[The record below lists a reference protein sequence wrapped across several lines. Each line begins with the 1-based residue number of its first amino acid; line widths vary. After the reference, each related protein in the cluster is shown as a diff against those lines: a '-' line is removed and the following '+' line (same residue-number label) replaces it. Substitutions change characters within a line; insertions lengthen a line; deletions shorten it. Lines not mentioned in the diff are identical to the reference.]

1 MLSRTN
7 AGLLIIAVCVSVAV
21 NAFPQA
27 NGMQQAMGLFQQQRW
42 AECATAFEQ
51 IEKEQP
57 GATDAL
63 LYRGKCLINLGH
75 FKDAD
80 TTLQAYITT
89 HPQSEDAAYLIAYVR
104 FREDKPR
111 ESLALYTRAGKIK
124 PPTADDLKIVAL
136 DYVLLNDFADAGR
149 YLDIALKLE
158 PNNLE
163 ARYHLGRVRYE
174 QNRFDEAIAA
184 FQEVL
189 RHDPNNVKAEDN
201 LGLSFEAKNET
212 DQAISAYRK
221 AIEFDTSA
229 RAHSEQPYL
238 DLGTLLIKLN
248 QAKNAVPVLSQ
259 AKEINPKSSKV
270 PYQLGKAYFDMNR
283 LPDARNEEENAAG
296 LNPDDVPTHYLLG
309 KIYQRLGKPDL
320 AAQQFKLTET
330 LTRAQ
335 EMKSGGMGMA
345 LGAETK

>member
-1 MLSRTN
+1 MFSRTST
-7 AGLLIIAVCVSVAV
+7 ALLVIAVCIAV
-21 NAFPQA
+21 PAFPQA
-27 NGMQQAMGLFQQQRW
+27 NGMQPAMVLFQQQRW
-42 AECATAFEQ
+42 AECAAAFEKV
-51 IEKEQP
+51 EKEQP

-63 LYRGKCLINLGH
+63 LYEGKCLINLGH

-80 TTLQAYITT
+80 TIIRSYIAA
-89 HPQSEDAAYLIAYVR
+89 HPQSEDGAYLVAYVL
-104 FREDKPR
+104 FREDKPK
-111 ESLALYTRAGKIK
+111 ESLALYTSAGKIK

-136 DYVLLNDFADAGR
+136 DYVLLNDFSDAGR

-189 RHDPNNVKAEDN
+189 KHDPNNVKAEDN

-212 DQAISAYRK
+212 DQAISGYRK

-229 RAHSEQPYL
+229 KAHTEQPYL

-248 QAKNAVPVLSQ
+248 QPEKAVPVLSR
-259 AKEINPKSSKV
+259 AAEINPKSSKV
-270 PYQLGKAYFDMNR
+270 RYQLGKAYFDTNR
-283 LPDARNEEENAAG
+283 LPDARNEAEKAAS

-309 KIYQRLGKPDL
+309 KIYQRLGKSDL

-330 LTRAQ
+330 LTRSQ